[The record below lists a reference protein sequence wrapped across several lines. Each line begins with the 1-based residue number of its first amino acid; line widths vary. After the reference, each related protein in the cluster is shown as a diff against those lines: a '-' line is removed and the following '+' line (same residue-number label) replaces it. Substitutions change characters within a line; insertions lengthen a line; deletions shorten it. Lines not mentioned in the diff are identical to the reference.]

1 MFAVYISLLIVETCN
16 CIACIYNKRLL
27 HKAHYQNS
35 LHTSLSDICAL
46 PYVTIHTFHV
56 GWPLKQICVCDFN
69 AMGVLLS
76 AMVLVHVHVILKL

>member
-56 GWPLKQICVCDFN
+56 G
-69 AMGVLLS
+69 
-76 AMVLVHVHVILKL
+76 